1 VNRVV
6 PDAEFPA
13 TVNALAAELA
23 AGPTLALGRAKRL
36 FLMSGHESLETQM
49 ENETQFIALSSKTA
63 DFHEGVK
70 AFAEKRQPIFRG
82 E

>member
-1 VNRVV
+1 
-6 PDAEFPA
+6 
-13 TVNALAAELA
+13 
-23 AGPTLALGRAKRL
+23 
-36 FLMSGHESLETQM
+36 MSEHESLETQM